1 MQSDRGPKVMASLA
15 FLQSN
20 AIADLLN
27 NTEWGFAVAECFHI
41 VFFAV
46 AIGTIMIVDL
56 RLLGLAF
63 PRTTS
68 AKLLR
73 DTWVYTLIGLAVTVL
88 AGMALFLS
96 APRMYSLSGWFQF
109 KAIALLVAIV
119 YNYTVHYK
127 VASSSVPWRGRRGGS
142 HLGVAVGLGGYG
154 RALHRTSCVISMELA
169 QNGVRRE
176 TVLGLVWRRAP
187 HPLRF

>member
-1 MQSDRGPKVMASLA
+1 MRDLFVSSPA

-20 AIADLLN
+20 AIAELLN

-68 AKLLR
+68 AKLHH

-96 APRMYSLSGWFQF
+96 DPRMYYFSPWFRF
-109 KAIALLVAIV
+109 KAIALLLAIL
-119 YNYTVHYK
+119 YNYTIHSK
-127 VASSSVPWRGRRGGS
+127 VASSTPSPRV
-142 HLGVAVGLGGYG
+142 GVVAG
-154 RALHRTSCVISMELA
+154 VISVLLWISVVTGGLFTGLLA
-169 QNGVRRE
+169 
-176 TVLGLVWRRAP
+176 
-187 HPLRF
+187 

>member
-1 MQSDRGPKVMASLA
+1 MASPAL
-15 FLQSN
+15 LQSN

-41 VFFAV
+41 VFFGM

-68 AKLLR
+68 AKLLQ

-96 APRMYSLSGWFQF
+96 DPRMYYLSQWFRF
-109 KAIALLVAIV
+109 KATALLVAIL
-119 YNYTVHYK
+119 YNYTVHYT
-127 VASSSVPWRGRRGGS
+127 VASSSSSTGVCVVVGAISVLLWVSVVTGG
-142 HLGVAVGLGGYG
+142 LFVGL
-154 RALHRTSCVISMELA
+154 LA
-169 QNGVRRE
+169 
-176 TVLGLVWRRAP
+176 
-187 HPLRF
+187 

>member
-1 MQSDRGPKVMASLA
+1 MPCLA

-63 PRTTS
+63 PRTTP
-68 AKLLR
+68 AKLLH
-73 DTWVYTLIGLAVTVL
+73 DTWAYTLIGLTVTVL
-88 AGMALFLS
+88 AGMGLFLTD
-96 APRMYSLSGWFQF
+96 PRMYYFSPWFRF
-109 KAIALLVAIV
+109 KAAALLLAIL

-127 VASSSVPWRGRRGGS
+127 VASSTPSP
-142 HLGVAVGLGGYG
+142 GVAVMVGAISVLLWISVVTGGLFVG
-154 RALHRTSCVISMELA
+154 LLA
-169 QNGVRRE
+169 
-176 TVLGLVWRRAP
+176 
-187 HPLRF
+187 

>member
-1 MQSDRGPKVMASLA
+1 MQSE
-15 FLQSN
+15 SN

-41 VFFAV
+41 VFFGM

-68 AKLLR
+68 AKLLQ
-73 DTWVYTLIGLAVTVL
+73 DTWVYTLLGLVVTVL

-96 APRMYSLSGWFQF
+96 DPRMYYLSPWFRF
-109 KAIALLVAIV
+109 KATALLVAIL

-127 VASSSVPWRGRRGGS
+127 VASSSPSPGVGVVVGAVSLLLWVSVVTGG
-142 HLGVAVGLGGYG
+142 LFVGL
-154 RALHRTSCVISMELA
+154 LA
-169 QNGVRRE
+169 
-176 TVLGLVWRRAP
+176 
-187 HPLRF
+187 

>member
-1 MQSDRGPKVMASLA
+1 MASPA

-27 NTEWGFAVAECFHI
+27 NTEWGFAVAECVHI

-63 PRTTS
+63 QRTTP
-68 AKLLR
+68 AKLLH
-73 DTWVYTLIGLAVTVL
+73 DTWAYTLIGLAVTVL

-96 APRMYSLSGWFQF
+96 DPRMYYLERWF
-109 KAIALLVAIV
+109 KLKEIARLVAIL

-127 VASSSVPWRGRRGGS
+127 VASSSPS
-142 HLGVAVGLGGYG
+142 PGVGVVVG
-154 RALHRTSCVISMELA
+154 AIS
-169 QNGVRRE
+169 
-176 TVLGLVWRRAP
+176 VL
-187 HPLRF
+187 

>member
-1 MQSDRGPKVMASLA
+1 MASPAL
-15 FLQSN
+15 LQSN

-41 VFFAV
+41 VFFGV

-63 PRTTS
+63 PRKNS
-68 AKLLR
+68 AKLLD
-73 DTWVYTLIGLAVTVL
+73 DTWVYTLIGLVVTVL

-96 APRMYSLSGWFQF
+96 DPRMYYFSPWFRF
-109 KAIALLVAIV
+109 KATALLVAIL

-127 VASSSVPWRGRRGGS
+127 VASSSSSPGVGVVVGAISVLLW
-142 HLGVAVGLGGYG
+142 VAVVTGGLFVG
-154 RALHRTSCVISMELA
+154 LLA
-169 QNGVRRE
+169 
-176 TVLGLVWRRAP
+176 
-187 HPLRF
+187 

>member
-1 MQSDRGPKVMASLA
+1 MASLA

-20 AIADLLN
+20 AIADLIN

-41 VFFAV
+41 VFFGV

-63 PRTTS
+63 LKTTP
-68 AKLLR
+68 AKLLH

-88 AGMALFLS
+88 AGMALFLTD
-96 APRMYSLSGWFQF
+96 PRMYYFSPWFRF
-109 KAIALLVAIV
+109 KAAALLIAIL

-127 VASSSVPWRGRRGGS
+127 VASSSTSPNVGVVVGAISVLLWVSVVTGG
-142 HLGVAVGLGGYG
+142 LFVGL
-154 RALHRTSCVISMELA
+154 LA
-169 QNGVRRE
+169 
-176 TVLGLVWRRAP
+176 
-187 HPLRF
+187 

>member
-1 MQSDRGPKVMASLA
+1 MQSE
-15 FLQSN
+15 SN

-41 VFFAV
+41 VFFGV

-68 AKLLR
+68 AKLLQ
-73 DTWVYTLIGLAVTVL
+73 DTWVYTLLGLVVTVL

-96 APRMYSLSGWFQF
+96 DPRMYYLSPWFRF
-109 KAIALLVAIV
+109 KATALLVAIL

-127 VASSSVPWRGRRGGS
+127 VASSSSSPGVGVVVGAVSLLLWVSVVTGG
-142 HLGVAVGLGGYG
+142 LFVGL
-154 RALHRTSCVISMELA
+154 LA
-169 QNGVRRE
+169 
-176 TVLGLVWRRAP
+176 
-187 HPLRF
+187 

>member
-1 MQSDRGPKVMASLA
+1 MASLA

-20 AIADLLN
+20 AIADLIN

-41 VFFAV
+41 VFFGV

-63 PRTTS
+63 QRTTS

-73 DTWVYTLIGLAVTVL
+73 DTWVYTLIGLAVTL
-88 AGMALFLS
+88 FAGMALFLS
-96 APRMYSLSGWFQF
+96 DPRMYYFSPWFRF
-109 KAIALLVAIV
+109 KATALFVAIL

-127 VASSSVPWRGRRGGS
+127 VASSSVSPVVGGMVAAIS
-142 HLGVAVGLGGYG
+142 VLLWVAVVTGGLFVG
-154 RALHRTSCVISMELA
+154 LLA
-169 QNGVRRE
+169 
-176 TVLGLVWRRAP
+176 
-187 HPLRF
+187 

>member
-1 MQSDRGPKVMASLA
+1 MASLA

-20 AIADLLN
+20 AIAELLN

-41 VFFAV
+41 VFFGM

-68 AKLLR
+68 AQLHR
-73 DTWVYTLIGLAVTVL
+73 DTWAYTLIGLTVTVL

-96 APRMYSLSGWFQF
+96 DPRMYYLSPWFRF
-109 KAIALLVAIV
+109 KATALLVAIL

-127 VASSSVPWRGRRGGS
+127 VASSSLSP
-142 HLGVAVGLGGYG
+142 AVGVVVGAISVLLWVSVVTGGLFVG
-154 RALHRTSCVISMELA
+154 LLA
-169 QNGVRRE
+169 
-176 TVLGLVWRRAP
+176 
-187 HPLRF
+187 

>member
-1 MQSDRGPKVMASLA
+1 MAPLA

-27 NTEWGFAVAECFHI
+27 NTEWGFAIAECFHI

-56 RLLGLAF
+56 RLMGLAF

-68 AKLLR
+68 AKLHH
-73 DTWVYTLIGLAVTVL
+73 DTWAYTLIGLTVTVL

-96 APRMYSLSGWFQF
+96 APRMYYLGGWFQF
-109 KAIALLVAIV
+109 KAIALLIAIL

-127 VASSSVPWRGRRGGS
+127 VASSSTSSRVEVLVGAISVLLWVSVVVGG
-142 HLGVAVGLGGYG
+142 LFIGL
-154 RALHRTSCVISMELA
+154 LA
-169 QNGVRRE
+169 
-176 TVLGLVWRRAP
+176 
-187 HPLRF
+187 

>member
-1 MQSDRGPKVMASLA
+1 MPSPAL
-15 FLQSN
+15 LQSN

-41 VFFAV
+41 VFFGV

-63 PRTTS
+63 PRKTS
-68 AKLLR
+68 AKLLE

-96 APRMYSLSGWFQF
+96 DPRMYYFSPWFRF
-109 KAIALLVAIV
+109 KATALLLAIV
-119 YNYTVHYK
+119 YNYSVHYK
-127 VASSSVPWRGRRGGS
+127 VASSSPS
-142 HLGVAVGLGGYG
+142 PALGVVVGAISVL
-154 RALHRTSCVISMELA
+154 LWISVVTSGLFTGLLA
-169 QNGVRRE
+169 
-176 TVLGLVWRRAP
+176 
-187 HPLRF
+187 